1 MLPKAC
7 IANKNKNTNYRH
19 TILLYKTGFTG
30 KKTDKSPVFYS
41 TVKHRR
47 YSLITQGN
55 TSLPEKNARAF
66 NLLALNRR
74 ENDEKLDCPPNMRA
88 ALDAN
93 FPPTIQASAT
103 LAIFQ
108 FHRQK
113 HLA

>member
-1 MLPKAC
+1 MRIKIKTRTTDILFSFIKRDLRA
-7 IANKNKNTNYRH
+7 KKLTNRLFS
-19 TILLYKTGFTG
+19 TRQLSIDDIPSLRKGILH
-30 KKTDKSPVFYS
+30 SPE
-41 TVKHRR
+41 R
-47 YSLITQGN
+47 
-55 TSLPEKNARAF
+55 NARAF
-66 NLLALNRR
+66 SLLALNRR